1 MLCDWVMEYRRH
13 LGLGAY
19 EGNLELEY
27 DTLVQSLFRSIE
39 EAYEK
44 IRCKAPTQILFIN
57 RRGWEKYFLKTR
69 GSLGYMLNISQDM
82 LLLLTAL
89 SLKRKENL

>member
-1 MLCDWVMEYRRH
+1 MKR
-13 LGLGAY
+13 
-19 EGNLELEY
+19 Y
-27 DTLVQSLFRSIE
+27 DARPT
-39 EAYEK
+39 
-44 IRCKAPTQILFIN
+44 TQILFIN

>member
-44 IRCKAPTQILFIN
+44 DTMQGPDTDTLYQ
-57 RRGWEKYFLKTR
+57 
-69 GSLGYMLNISQDM
+69 
-82 LLLLTAL
+82 
-89 SLKRKENL
+89 